1 MSTKGASAVQRVD
14 WSTVNLLRPFFD
26 KGPDPVGPRLLDFPM
41 LRGAWVA
48 SVDSAGAWYDV
59 SGHGHTLT
67 YNGNPTFN
75 YDGLVPYWDL
85 DGTGDYFQRA
95 DEADLDITGTETY
108 VAAAAQGLTL
118 GGWFRQ
124 DALALEIAM
133 AKWAFTAPLANQLSY
148 RLSVSGT
155 GTVQFYVSMNGVA
168 WTVVTSTNTYAAA
181 TWSHWVGRFDP
192 GAELAVFVD
201 GTKTTNVVGIPA
213 SIFNSTAPF
222 EVGCYDN
229 GDAGGTV
236 GFFNGDVSC
245 CFLCAAALSD
255 TQINVFYQMT
265 KRYFGH

>member
-1 MSTKGASAVQRVD
+1 MTKGASAVQAVPWD
-14 WSTVNLLRPFFD
+14 TINILRPFFD
-26 KGPDPVGPRLLDFPM
+26 RGPTPVAARLLDFPM

-95 DEADLDITGTETY
+95 DEADLDITGLETF
-108 VAAAAQGLTL
+108 VAAAARGLTL

-124 DALALEIAM
+124 DVLAAEIAM
-133 AKWAFTAPLANQLSY
+133 AKWATTAPLVNQRSYLLSPQAGAVVGFFI
-148 RLSVSGT
+148 SGDGVS
-155 GTVQFYVSMNGVA
+155 SDWIN
-168 WTVVTSTNTYAAA
+168 STNTYTAGK
-181 TWSHWVGRFDP
+181 WSHWVGRFT
-192 GAELAVFVD
+192 AVTTEVAIFVD
-201 GTKTTNVVGIPA
+201 GVKTTKVTALA
-213 SIFNSTAPF
+213 SLFNSSAPF
-222 EVGCYDN
+222 EIGIFDD
-229 GDAGGTV
+229 GDAGGS
-236 GFFNGDVSC
+236 GFFFTGNVSF

-255 TQINVFYQMT
+255 TQINVHYQMS